1 MNKWRLVEDK
11 ESTKFYKECSE
22 LHRHST
28 TLVTV
33 LRCVLLKLHEAQA
46 NKLSSGVYSKDDDVE
61 LQEYH
66 MIYSSPMAS
75 LVLTDSS
82 QLTADGFEKL
92 PDQITYPYAEP
103 YNLQKHGKYSLKN
116 SRTTGIPATPW
127 TQGEGGVGPSIRND
141 QHRSVS
147 QELSLRD
154 FQDVQRLFP
163 KFPSGDLVEDLEYAV
178 ELMQVAVPSFLDLAS
193 RRLPVEMKT
202 QETTRRTA
210 PRPEVST
217 PARRTEVWSVVC
229 GSKVG
234 HWRETV
240 WQDRITLLYL
250 CHQVVTDILRCCNN
264 IAEQNHNHRTL
275 ENVLAQFRAEGCCR
289 SLANNLLENYF
300 LTQTIDHA
308 LISTEDPSSPE
319 HSDNS
324 SLVVYKAL
332 VRHMTPPNAAIAL
345 PPVNKVTPEGNK
357 LAILPGL
364 DVSGI
369 DRLVAQEERHVA
381 TLLGVT
387 ARSTPHFLGRSGV
400 KTSRNSDLRC
410 MMANYV
416 AYSSPMASL
425 VLTDSQH
432 LGKQKASR
440 QVKDKVVQFYQQVL
454 WGEVGSFM
462 EHVVLWWGSLPMG
475 TMPQEYCREFRNW
488 LHNITVNVGS
498 VPVPDLGLV
507 SSEQDT
513 MHSSFGSFQ
522 SSSPLEEGE
531 AEVGQKLVKE
541 TEHRLEM
548 SRAFTRRHNGSC
560 PTCGVKRVL
569 LTLLPVLSGGVP
581 PLVVPAVQSLID
593 GLVCHVSSTS
603 WDQLFRRTMVFGH
616 SRQNNNSGLLGP
628 SQGTVTGQ
636 LFCGLL
642 QSLVT
647 LSNSCE
653 VTTEWMSAPP
663 IEDLP
668 LVEQIPVLHRLDH
681 SVHTARLWAANR
693 ARQLANSWTVDVF
706 FLVSHADINS
716 CLEQLAQLQVQG
728 GHDLK
733 DTELTVHV
741 DEVFSSR
748 QRCTC
753 LSLQLADHKDLS
765 SVRSEHMMVCAKMRA
780 KLVSEVRENIAK
792 LKKLSDENIAMLAAV
807 CRTISLANLRMCFPG
822 PQYWKQNL
830 DPPKCASPYVEKYLD
845 RVLRPVLLAV
855 VPLPVPVQK
864 TVGGMV
870 IRIMCEA
877 WLDHIYSNNVKFT
890 EWGAVQLLNDFG
902 TVPAWLSERVTL
914 SPEVLNCLLRHEVLR
929 RCEGV
934 GRLLLRRPGEHIT
947 MVTAPTRTREPW
959 SCVGATDTRR
969 VQVPDSFVTGRL
981 GTERHFTVL
990 SPVCVPVRPVP
1001 INQPIILEGTLLRSR
1016 GGVPGHEAR
1025 VLSWEVFLSP
1035 SRGSSADIT
1044 QRAAPCLSLA
1054 QS

>member
-1 MNKWRLVEDK
+1 MSTSKWRLVEDK

-46 NKLSSGVYSKDDDVE
+46 NKLSSGVHSKDDDVE
-61 LQEYH
+61 LQINKHKSGIIVTLRSISCNIRE
-66 MIYSSPMAS
+66 PT
-75 LVLTDSS
+75 LVLFLAVDPISHRTW
-82 QLTADGFEKL
+82 LTSDR
-92 PDQITYPYAEP
+92 
-103 YNLQKHGKYSLKN
+103 KYSLKN
-116 SRTTGIPATPW
+116 SRPMDWNGRGHLTTGVYLGTPLSVERLGP
-127 TQGEGGVGPSIRND
+127 TMGNNHNSPQVSLPHHRRTLGRSDHQLLSVDDPDPIGYLGNPRHILDPGEGRVGPSKHND
-141 QHRSVS
+141 QYRS
-147 QELSLRD
+147 
-154 FQDVQRLFP
+154 
-163 KFPSGDLVEDLEYAV
+163 DLEYAV

-202 QETTRRTA
+202 QEKTRRTA
-210 PRPEVST
+210 PQPEVST

-234 HWRETV
+234 HWREIV

-275 ENVLAQFRAEGCCR
+275 ENVFRLSNLYNDALALGSKDNQSVSTWCKNTCPILLYPLRKLSITKILQASVSPVQSGGMLSESGQQPAGELFPD
-289 SLANNLLENYF
+289 ANNRSRSDIHRRSK
-300 LTQTIDHA
+300 QPGA
-308 LISTEDPSSPE
+308 LRQ
-319 HSDNS
+319 
-324 SLVVYKAL
+324 LQAL
-332 VRHMTPPNAAIAL
+332 VRHMTPPNATVL

-381 TLLGVT
+381 TLLCVT

-400 KTSRNSDLRC
+400 KTSRNS
-410 MMANYV
+410 
-416 AYSSPMASL
+416 
-425 VLTDSQH
+425 
-432 LGKQKASR
+432 GKQKASR
-440 QVKDKVVQFYQQVL
+440 QVKDRVVQFYQQVL

-488 LHNITVNVGS
+488 LHNITVN
-498 VPVPDLGLV
+498 
-507 SSEQDT
+507 
-513 MHSSFGSFQ
+513 
-522 SSSPLEEGE
+522 
-531 AEVGQKLVKE
+531 
-541 TEHRLEM
+541 
-548 SRAFTRRHNGSC
+548 
-560 PTCGVKRVL
+560 
-569 LTLLPVLSGGVP
+569 GGVP
-581 PLVVPAVQSLID
+581 QLVVPAVQSLID

-716 CLEQLAQLQVQG
+716 CLEQLAQLQ
-728 GHDLK
+728 
-733 DTELTVHV
+733 
-741 DEVFSSR
+741 
-748 QRCTC
+748 
-753 LSLQLADHKDLS
+753 LADHKDLS

-792 LKKLSDENIAMLAAV
+792 LKKLSDENIVMLAAV
-807 CRTISLANLRMCFPG
+807 CRTISLANLSMCFPG

-855 VPLPVPVQK
+855 VPLPVAVQK

-902 TVPAWLSERVTL
+902 TVPSWLSERVTL
-914 SPEVLNCLLRHEVLR
+914 SPEVLNSLLRHEVLR

-947 MVTAPTRTREPW
+947 MVTAPTRTRGTSDSRAGSPQ
-959 SCVGATDTRR
+959 SAGLDTMPAEMF
-969 VQVPDSFVTGRL
+969 VP
-981 GTERHFTVL
+981 
-990 SPVCVPVRPVP
+990 
-1001 INQPIILEGTLLRSR
+1001 NQEQWLELRA
-1016 GGVPGHEAR
+1016 PK
-1025 VLSWEVFLSP
+1025 
-1035 SRGSSADIT
+1035 
-1044 QRAAPCLSLA
+1044 QRALCSYSLCC
-1054 QS
+1054 SS